1 MSEGEDQKELQ
12 DIMEKAPTFRDEGA
26 RRRRNRA
33 SETPVGKQSGRQPES
48 IEAHTQWAIEPNDT
62 FIAVGSTAKKLPA
75 DCYSVALD
83 DHGRYH
89 FTRKKIAT
97 DDLIPLKDAATER
110 IIKGIRKFWQSKD
123 RYAERGILF
132 KRGILMWGP
141 AGSGKTVTVQ
151 FLIRELLGMDGIVLY
166 TKNPD
171 VITGALQVLR
181 RVEPERNLINIME
194 DCEEI
199 IEEHGEH
206 ELLAVL
212 DGEHQTG
219 NVVNIATTNYPERL
233 GPRIVNRPSRFDEV
247 IKVGMP
253 TDSMRRQY
261 LLAVLD
267 EEADKHPVEEWVRDT
282 DGLSIAHLRELVAAI
297 TCLDQEYDSVIE
309 RLKAMKRAP
318 NSAAFNGPMG
328 FKTKATEPD
337 DDSEH
342 LAAGRDWQ

>member
-1 MSEGEDQKELQ
+1 MSETEEQKELQ

-33 SETPVGKQSGRQPES
+33 SETPVGKQSGKQPVS
-48 IEAHTQWAIEPNDT
+48 VEAHTQWAIEANDT
-62 FIAVGSTAKKLPA
+62 FVAVGSTAEELPS
-75 DCYSVALD
+75 DCYSVMMD

-110 IIKGIRKFWQSKD
+110 ILTGIRKFWKSKK
-123 RYAERGILF
+123 RYEDRGILF

-151 FLIRELLGMDGIVLY
+151 FLIRELLSMGGIVLY
-166 TKNPD
+166 TKDPD
-171 VITGALQVLR
+171 LTTGALQVLR

-253 TDSMRRQY
+253 TASMRTQY
-261 LLAVLD
+261 LEAVLD
-267 EEADKHPVEEWVRDT
+267 LDVDKYPVKEWVRDT

-297 TCLDQEYDSVIE
+297 TCLDQEYPSVIE
-309 RLKAMKRAP
+309 RLKSMKRSP
-318 NSAAFNGPMG
+318 SSAAFNGPMG
-328 FKTKATEPD
+328 FKGSNADPD
-337 DDSEH
+337 DDSER
-342 LAAGRDWQ
+342 LAVGRDWQ

>member
-1 MSEGEDQKELQ
+1 MSTAEEQKELQ
-12 DIMEKAPTFRDEGA
+12 DIMEKSPAFPADGK
-26 RRRRNRA
+26 RRRNREVA
-33 SETPVGKQSGRQPES
+33 AQKGLAPPQPGGSS
-48 IEAHTQWAIEPNDT
+48 IEAHVQWAVEANDT
-62 FIAVGSTAKKLPA
+62 FTAVGSTAQKLPS
-75 DCYSVALD
+75 DCYSVQMD

-89 FTRKKIAT
+89 FTRKRIAT

-110 IIKGIRKFWQSKD
+110 ILIGIRRFWGSKK
-123 RYAERGILF
+123 RYEDRGILY

-151 FLIRELLGMDGIVLY
+151 FLIRELLALGGIVLY
-166 TKNPD
+166 TKDPNL
-171 VITGALQVLR
+171 ITGALQVLR

-253 TDSMRRQY
+253 TTSMRAQY
-261 LLAVLD
+261 LEAVLGED
-267 EEADKHPVEEWVRDT
+267 VGKYQVRDWVKDT
-282 DGLSIAHLRELVAAI
+282 DGLSIAHLRELAAI
-297 TCLDQEYDSVIE
+297 TCLDQEYVEVIE
-309 RLKAMKRAP
+309 RLRSMRRAP
-318 NSAAFNGPMG
+318 NSASFNGEIG
-328 FKTKATEPD
+328 FTKRGRPD
-337 DDSEH
+337 DDGEEDYE
-342 LAAGRDWQ
+342 R